1 MELLIELTTISYIEL
16 RRIVGE
22 EKYPINLKW
31 FHLKKIMSTQR
42 IYKTI
47 SVYPGHC
54 PLHCP
59 VTRNEAITQ
68 VI

>member
-1 MELLIELTTISYIEL
+1 MELLIELTTISYIEP
-16 RRIVGE
+16 RSIVGE

-31 FHLKKIMSTQR
+31 FLLKKIMSTQR
-42 IYKTI
+42 IYIKQYQSILST
-47 SVYPGHC
+47 V
-54 PLHCP
+54 HCP